1 MKDYIIHIPHS
12 SLVLPDEFWDGV
24 LLDETEIGKENK
36 FLCDELVDTFV
47 PKEFEDKIVMFQFS
61 RMFIDVERF
70 RSDDIESMS
79 KLGMGAVYLKNSN
92 GQFFR
97 RYDENY
103 REKILSEYYDSH
115 HRLLESRTDEIL
127 SNCDICQIIDLHS
140 FSDELVYKLFGKENN
155 PDICIGVEEN
165 FNDPILLDYTLNYF
179 NSLGYTTCINYPY
192 EGSLVP
198 TKHFYSK
205 DPRVKSIMIE
215 INKRVY
221 LNDSV
226 KYLEFQ
232 KVMNSYFNS
241 VLRLKK

>member
-103 REKILSEYYDSH
+103 REKILSEYYDSYSSTLRDLTH
-115 HRLLESRTDEIL
+115 PLWKLEDK
-127 SNCDICQIIDLHS
+127 CV
-140 FSDELVYKLFGKENN
+140 VYERN
-155 PDICIGVEEN
+155 
-165 FNDPILLDYTLNYF
+165 
-179 NSLGYTTCINYPY
+179 
-192 EGSLVP
+192 
-198 TKHFYSK
+198 
-205 DPRVKSIMIE
+205 
-215 INKRVY
+215 
-221 LNDSV
+221 
-226 KYLEFQ
+226 
-232 KVMNSYFNS
+232 
-241 VLRLKK
+241 

>member
-1 MKDYIIHIPHS
+1 M
-12 SLVLPDEFWDGV
+12 
-24 LLDETEIGKENK
+24 N
-36 FLCDELVDTFV
+36 
-47 PKEFEDKIVMFQFS
+47 QF
-61 RMFIDVERF
+61 I
-70 RSDDIESMS
+70 
-79 KLGMGAVYLKNSN
+79 N
-92 GQFFR
+92 
-97 RYDENY
+97 
-103 REKILSEYYDSH
+103 
-115 HRLLESRTDEIL
+115 
-127 SNCDICQIIDLHS
+127 
-140 FSDELVYKLFGKENN
+140 
-155 PDICIGVEEN
+155 CIGVEEN